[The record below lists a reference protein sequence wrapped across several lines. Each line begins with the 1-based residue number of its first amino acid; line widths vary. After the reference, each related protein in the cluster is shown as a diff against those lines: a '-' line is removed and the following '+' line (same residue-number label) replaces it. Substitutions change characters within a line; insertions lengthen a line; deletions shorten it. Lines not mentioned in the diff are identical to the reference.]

1 MNTVNTQKAF
11 ENISFPRRAAK
22 PRQAGL
28 TMLIDWG
35 LGLGAQADCL
45 DISGEYIDLAKVA
58 VGISGL
64 LSADLL
70 QRKLELYE
78 QHQVIAFPGGQFL
91 EYAAFHGQ
99 TEDYLSA
106 TREAGYHWI
115 EVSDN
120 VLDITPEEKSK
131 LICTAQ
137 EFDLQVI
144 GEVGSKV
151 KGTDAPALIADIQR
165 CLDAGAWKVFVEA
178 AELFGDD
185 LNEALIEEITSAI
198 SLEKLIFE
206 VPGPWI
212 PNIRRC
218 DQHAMRSW
226 LIRRFGPEVNL
237 GNVFAEDIL
246 EVETM
251 RCGIGVGAL
260 R

>member
-1 MNTVNTQKAF
+1 MEKAF
-11 ENISFPRRAAK
+11 NNISFPDRPGK
-22 PRQAGL
+22 PRQSGL
-28 TMLIDWG
+28 TMLVDWG
-35 LGLGAQADCL
+35 LGPAAQADCL
-45 DISGEYIDLAKVA
+45 AIGGEYLDLAKVA

-70 QRKLELYE
+70 RRKIGLYE
-78 QHQVIAFPGGQFL
+78 QHQIITFPGGQFL

-106 TREAGYHWI
+106 AREAGYRWI

-120 VLDITPEEKSK
+120 VLDITPVEKSK
-131 LICTAQ
+131 LIRTAQ

-151 KGTDAPALIADIQR
+151 EGTGAPALIADIQR

-198 SLEKLIFE
+198 PLEKLIFE

-218 DQHAMRSW
+218 DQHVMRSW
-226 LIRRFGPEVNL
+226 LIRHLGPEVNL
-237 GNVFAEDIL
+237 GNVSADDIL

-251 RCGIGVGAL
+251 RRGIGVGAL

>member
-1 MNTVNTQKAF
+1 MNAKKAF
-11 ENISFPRRAAK
+11 NNISFPRRGAK

-28 TMLIDWG
+28 TMLVDWG

-45 DISGEYIDLAKVA
+45 EISGDYVDLAKVA

-64 LSADLL
+64 LPADLL
-70 QRKLELYE
+70 RRKIELYE
-78 QHQVIAFPGGQFL
+78 QHHVIAFPGGQFL

-99 TEDYLSA
+99 TEDYLLA
-106 TREAGYHWI
+106 AREAGYRWV

-120 VLDITPEEKSK
+120 VLDITAEEKSK
-131 LICTAQ
+131 LIRTAQ

-151 KGTDAPALIADIQR
+151 EGTGASALIADIQR

-185 LNEALIEEITSAI
+185 LNEALIEEITSAVP
-198 SLEKLIFE
+198 LDKLIFE

-212 PNIRRC
+212 PGIRRC
-218 DQHAMRSW
+218 DQHTMRSW